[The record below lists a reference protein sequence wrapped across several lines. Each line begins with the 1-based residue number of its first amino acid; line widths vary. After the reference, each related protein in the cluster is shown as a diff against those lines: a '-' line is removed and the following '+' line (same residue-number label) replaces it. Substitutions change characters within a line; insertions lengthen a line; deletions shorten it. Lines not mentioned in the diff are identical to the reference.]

1 MIGRPASGD
10 DRVRRRSWSASVG
23 SAILPVPMAD
33 VNNTV
38 EGGPPQSVAALEE
51 LFGAYDATR
60 DLPENLEIPEYLWHY
75 TTGAGLKGII
85 ESDALWATE
94 IHYLNDVGE
103 FNLVTALMTQE
114 LASRVDSSPHKA
126 ALAAAQHYFSRT
138 DFASAAGLLICSF
151 TTERDQLSQWRG
163 YTEPGDGYNIGI
175 AGAHIKNIVPI
186 ESGHLRPCNYDPAH
200 AVSIMRNA
208 VTTSFERFAVHG
220 SEKQLIDELRTHVVL
235 MAAWCKHESFREEI
249 LLRPCQDFHRLGEI
263 TVTSDL
269 TMIVAICPNQ
279 IGEDLRVAAVGLS
292 SRRGVPVAV
301 SADCVWVDG
310 VYRIAGGDQALHQQ
324 AAIGLDADDNQLC
337 AVCMQ
342 GNEFMKSPQAFHT
355 VGDACSCETFTGLVE
370 QAEIVVILGPVDAQI
385 DHCCPPCDP
394 LTRRAR
400 GVHGVLMDQCSRHDI
415 PPAVGLL
422 TAGRGHGLALVLAA
436 PHPRVVTHQGLGFS
450 MPLGSCSGPI
460 SIRKCHQRQS
470 P

>member
-1 MIGRPASGD
+1 
-10 DRVRRRSWSASVG
+10 
-23 SAILPVPMAD
+23 MAD

-200 AVSIMRNA
+200 AFSIMRNA

-235 MAAWCKHESFREEI
+235 MAAWCKHESFREEHEWRLV
-249 LLRPCQDFHRLGEI
+249 LLPPTFLRAAGIATPDLQFRPGRYTIIPHASVPLQLGNPDAKPVVRVGPGPYQLLAQHAVERLAEWRGVNI
-263 TVTSDL
+263 TVD
-269 TMIVAICPNQ
+269 V
-279 IGEDLRVAAVGLS
+279 S
-292 SRRGVPVAV
+292 S
-301 SADCVWVDG
+301 
-310 VYRIAGGDQALHQQ
+310 
-324 AAIGLDADDNQLC
+324 
-337 AVCMQ
+337 
-342 GNEFMKSPQAFHT
+342 T
-355 VGDACSCETFTGLVE
+355 TF
-370 QAEIVVILGPVDAQI
+370 
-385 DHCCPPCDP
+385 
-394 LTRRAR
+394 RAW
-400 GVHGVLMDQCSRHDI
+400 
-415 PPAVGLL
+415 
-422 TAGRGHGLALVLAA
+422 
-436 PHPRVVTHQGLGFS
+436 
-450 MPLGSCSGPI
+450 
-460 SIRKCHQRQS
+460 
-470 P
+470 